1 MSIDIIVNPGSYKL
15 LCRVRT
21 RVNVEFNGID
31 CTPVSILL
39 DSLAQKIGA
48 IFMLNYPPTV
58 CLDGAAVRRIRE
70 EKRLT
75 QLYVAKVVGVTT
87 DTISR
92 WENNRYPTVRR
103 ENLFKLGEALESPA
117 HLLVKADVV
126 MVESAEEDD
135 STATVA
141 LPASGKTQTYS
152 PGRALLLGGIA
163 LFFVAWFV
171 LYRLLTP
178 HLSPPQAASPDFTAT
193 RTLPRYAAPGM
204 IIPVRLHLKVDDATK
219 RYIIREHFPPGW
231 EVIEASPPASSIDNQ
246 DGMAR
251 WIVKQGE
258 ERSLIVYLVR
268 VDPRSPVGMIAR
280 FHGEIVAN
288 LDEKSQP
295 IVSAGETEMTVGP
308 YVWSDLSGDST
319 VDDAEMLEASQ
330 AFEDLEGVHLEW
342 KELEGLWD
350 AGRYRFD
357 SAGRRF
363 IPTRD

>member
-1 MSIDIIVNPGSYKL
+1 
-15 LCRVRT
+15 
-21 RVNVEFNGID
+21 
-31 CTPVSILL
+31 
-39 DSLAQKIGA
+39 
-48 IFMLNYPPTV
+48 MLSYPPTV
-58 CLDGAAVRRIRE
+58 CLDGSAVRRIRE

-103 ENLFKLGEALESPA
+103 ENLFKLGEALESSA

-126 MVESAEEDD
+126 MVESAEEND
-135 STATVA
+135 SAAAVA
-141 LPASGKTQTYS
+141 PPAPGKTFLL
-152 PGRALLLGGIA
+152 GRALRYLGMIA
-163 LFFVAWFV
+163 LLLAAVFVFYH
-171 LYRLLTP
+171 L
-178 HLSPPQAASPDFTAT
+178 LSPPPPTPQTVPPDFTAT

-204 IIPVRLHLKVDDATK
+204 VIPVRVRLNVDDATK

-258 ERSLIVYLVR
+258 KRSLIVYLVR
-268 VDPRSPVGMIAR
+268 VDPHSPLGMIAR

-295 IVSAGETEMTVGP
+295 IASVGETEMTVGP
-308 YVWSDLSGDST
+308 YVWSDLNGDST

-330 AFEDLEGVHLEW
+330 TFEDLEGVHLEW

-357 SAGRRF
+357 PSARRF
-363 IPTRD
+363 IPKKD

>member
-1 MSIDIIVNPGSYKL
+1 
-15 LCRVRT
+15 
-21 RVNVEFNGID
+21 
-31 CTPVSILL
+31 
-39 DSLAQKIGA
+39 
-48 IFMLNYPPTV
+48 MLNYPPTV
-58 CLDGAAVRRIRE
+58 CLDGTAVRRIRE

-126 MVESAEEDD
+126 MEEIVEEND
-135 STATVA
+135 SVVPAGP
-141 LPASGKTQTYS
+141 PASVKIFL
-152 PGRALLLGGIA
+152 PMRLLLYLGMMVF
-163 LFFVAWFV
+163 LLVAG
-171 LYRLLTP
+171 LIIYRLFNPQLP
-178 HLSPPQAASPDFTAT
+178 SPTDIPPDFTAT
-193 RTLPRYAAPGM
+193 RTLPNYAAPGM
-204 IIPVRLHLKVDDATK
+204 VIPVRLRLNVVDATK

-251 WIVKQGE
+251 WIVKQGDKS
-258 ERSLIVYLVR
+258 SLIVYLVR
-268 VDPRSPVGMIAR
+268 VDPRSPLGMIAH

-288 LDEKSQP
+288 LDEKNQS
-295 IVSAGETEMTVGP
+295 IASAGATEMTVGP
-308 YVWSDLSGDST
+308 YVWSDLNGDST

-330 AFEDLEGVHLEW
+330 IFEDLEGVHLDW
-342 KELEGLWD
+342 KELESLWD

-357 SAGRRF
+357 SVARRF
-363 IPTRD
+363 IPTKN